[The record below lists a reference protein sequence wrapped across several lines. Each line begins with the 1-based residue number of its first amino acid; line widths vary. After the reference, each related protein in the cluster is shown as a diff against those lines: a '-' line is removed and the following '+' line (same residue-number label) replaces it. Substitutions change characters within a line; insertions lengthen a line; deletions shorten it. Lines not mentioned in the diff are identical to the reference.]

1 MSDIVKKYSEEEE
14 KHLSAT
20 IQELEVKIAER
31 SEFMNEEQASD
42 KEWDD
47 NRRSAYEDAALEHGR
62 LCRDREIAKEQLDRM
77 LPLKPSEK
85 LPEVEADPRED
96 ALEAFLRKQE
106 GPNGI
111 FEMDLGAMSR
121 KQRAQAAQEVLQGGG
136 ASASAIVPTDTVG
149 DVVSTLERFGDAV
162 KLPSILVTPGGN
174 PVEYPHADN
183 TAQEGEII
191 SPTAQGTQATEQDV
205 NNFGFETMKAFTVS
219 SKRTSLPLELTAD
232 SNFDITGFIV
242 GSLTQRIGR
251 TIDKNIIS
259 GAGGANAPQGIQGVA
274 KTVAMAS
281 ATGISPVVDFLNMEF
296 AVNRGYLLGEGGY
309 AAGRMAGSGMMS
321 RGGHTGFA
329 LSREAEKLAR
339 RATDTRGR
347 PLWEPSL
354 QVGGPARLFGW
365 PVVVSEA
372 IQSPASGN
380 ISCYFGSFGYMLM
393 RTVSGGGTGN
403 LQIKSFYDS
412 GTADKNTVMFVGFS
426 RFDQRSMLKPDGSSK
441 NEAIVGGLHG

>member
-1 MSDIVKKYSEEEE
+1 MSVNLKKWSEEEE
-14 KHLSAT
+14 KHLRASIDEMET
-20 IQELEVKIAER
+20 KIAER
-31 SEFMNEEQASD
+31 SEFMNAEQASD
-42 KEWDD
+42 AEWDD
-47 NRRSAYEDAALEHGR
+47 ARRSKYDEAVIEHGR
-62 LCRDREIAKEQLDRM
+62 LCRDREIAKDQLDRM
-77 LPLKPSEK
+77 MPLKPDEK
-85 LPEVEADPRED
+85 LPEVEETNQEQ
-96 ALEAFLRKQE
+96 ALEEFLRKGE

-111 FEMDLGAMSR
+111 FEVDLGMLSR
-121 KQRAQAAQEVLQGGG
+121 KQRAQRAQEVLQGNG
-136 ASASAIVPTDTVG
+136 ASASAIVPTDTAN
-149 DVVSTLERFGDAV
+149 DVVSSLERFGDAV
-162 KLPSILVTPGGN
+162 MLPSILVTPSGN

-232 SNFDITGFIV
+232 ANFDVTGFIV

-251 TIDKNIIS
+251 TIDKSIIK
-259 GAGGANAPQGIQGVA
+259 GAGGANAPQGIEGVA

-281 ATGISPVVDFLNMEF
+281 ATGISPVVDFINMEF
-296 AVNRGYLLGEGGY
+296 EVNRGYLLGEGGY
-309 AAGRMAGSGMMS
+309 AAGRMAGDGLMA
-321 RGGHTGFA
+321 RGGHVGFA

-365 PVVVSEA
+365 PVVTSEQISA
-372 IQSPASGN
+372 PASGN
-380 ISCYFGSFGYMLM
+380 ISCYFGNFGYMLM

-441 NEAIVGGLHG
+441 NEAIIGGRHG